1 MQHSM
6 TQISSCSISTPLIAY
21 SSLCNA
27 LLSSLLKASRP
38 TSNHPLACVST
49 PAGTVLGAN
58 HGVARNAILH
68 PIKVMAADGSGS
80 YSNIISA
87 MGW

>member
-1 MQHSM
+1 MH
-6 TQISSCSISTPLIAY
+6 
-21 SSLCNA
+21 
-27 LLSSLLKASRP
+27 
-38 TSNHPLACVST
+38 
-49 PAGTVLGAN
+49 AGTVLGAN

-68 PIKVMAADGSGS
+68 PVKVMAADGSGS